1 MRGIA
6 HPPKVKSFTNRSFL
20 YLLLRFTLSKRD
32 DALPRSKQNKK
43 EKVPL
48 NIPKK
53 RPNMDGGVTLETRR
67 CQAKSAK
74 LQGKKRARDADF
86 VYAAR

>member
-1 MRGIA
+1 MLLA
-6 HPPKVKSFTNRSFL
+6 HN
-20 YLLLRFTLSKRD
+20 
-32 DALPRSKQNKK
+32 KQNKN

-74 LQGKKRARDADF
+74 LREKKAHVGVQISFTRLTDI
-86 VYAAR
+86 AALY